1 MKKSSVTLILFFLAF
16 NYILAQNSFIKF
28 FGDFSYDYRGKKVMV
43 FKGEIIPFI
52 KSEKKGK
59 ITIIIDRDTIRD
71 VSVSRMNFKPF
82 SNANTAYLEW
92 ASKLVFLKDND
103 SIIIDVTSIPQIDTV
118 TLISEN
124 GKQFAQL
131 IKNRKQAFTKISID
145 KYFRLLITNS
155 PTVFYLS
162 DSLTKVN
169 TPIYDRD
176 MDGIPDSVDKCPDKE
191 GVKSDDPEKNGCPE
205 DAKPFLLL
213 FEWWQYL
220 LLFIAL
226 IISIYG
232 GFSLWKSRK
241 LKPNEVRF
249 SGHSLTEFADIHGGL
264 DNLSFLNPGLL
275 IPSKS
280 EWQKIK
286 SDKRER
292 DKHVRRLQ
300 GKKIVVKASDDVS
313 NEIYN
318 SNLQEK
324 KSQSM
329 PFFGDN
335 IIESSLQQKNQKT
348 IDQLSNQ
355 LSQVESNLINAIR
368 STNLKGNENLS
379 EINKLTREIS
389 ELKSD
394 KKKLESDKINL
405 SSTISQLD
413 TDNATLNVKFNAI
426 NAEKGQI
433 LTELSTLQEKT
444 ILVDYLSGYCEN
456 VSVFFNLCNKVSAE
470 SYKYLDRISRL
481 SQKQA
486 LPVMYLI
493 LKFQN
498 NVCASPIGNWT
509 QIVEDVKES
518 GTTNNKQIKSS
529 FRQISSIEDRRK
541 QFQRL
546 LFSEVLVQYCSDIL
560 ILAEAFRNLDQFQI
574 SSDISTEAQNTF
586 GRYVMEIVS
595 KSKTIGIEIKY
606 IPLFKNYEEY
616 LGLVESIDIEKS
628 PVFREVSGLEKG
640 AIAEIVSYGIKTAFH
655 DSKTIIILV

>member
-1 MKKSSVTLILFFLAF
+1 MKKSSVTLILLFLAF
-16 NYILAQNSFIKF
+16 NNILAQNSFIKF
-28 FGDFSYDYRGKKVMV
+28 FGDFSYEYRGKKVMV

-71 VSVSRMNFKPF
+71 VSASMMNFKPF
-82 SNANTAYLEW
+82 SKANTTYLER

-118 TLISEN
+118 TLISAT

-169 TPIYDRD
+169 TPIYDGD
-176 MDGIPDSVDKCPDKE
+176 MDGIPDSVDKCPDIK
-191 GVKSDDPEKNGCPE
+191 GVKSDDPEKNGCPK
-205 DAKPFLLL
+205 AKPFLLL

-220 LLFIAL
+220 LLFVAL

-241 LKPNEVRF
+241 LKANEVRF
-249 SGHSLTEFADIHGGL
+249 SGYSLTDFADIHGGL
-264 DNLSFLNPGLL
+264 DNLSSLNPGLF

-286 SDKRER
+286 NDKKER
-292 DKHVRRLQ
+292 DTLIRRLQ
-300 GKKIVVKASDDVS
+300 GKKIVIKAVDDVS
-313 NEIYN
+313 NEMYK
-318 SNLQEK
+318 SNIQEK
-324 KSQSM
+324 NSPSI
-329 PFFGDN
+329 PFLGDN
-335 IIESSLQQKNQKT
+335 IIESSVQQKKQKT

-355 LSQVESNLINAIR
+355 LSQVESNLITAIR

-394 KKKLESDKINL
+394 KKRLESDKINL
-405 SSTISQLD
+405 SSTISQLG
-413 TDNATLNVKFNAI
+413 TDNATLDAKFNAV

-456 VSVFFNLCNKVSAE
+456 VSAFFNLCNKVSTE

-498 NVCASPIGNWT
+498 NVCTSPIGNWT

-546 LFSEVLVQYCSDIL
+546 IFSEVLVQYCSDIL
-560 ILAEAFRNLDQFQI
+560 ILAESFRNLDQFQI

-595 KSKTIGIEIKY
+595 KSKTIGIETKY
-606 IPLFKNYEEY
+606 VPLFKNYEEY

-628 PVFREVSGLEKG
+628 PVFREISGLEKG